1 MWDKLRQ
8 APAIIAMVI
17 ALFKAIKDLVEMAE
31 QEGPE
36 KGGGAE
42 KKNLILQVIE
52 VIYDLLDH
60 WIELPIEKKIIMD
73 AANKLIEII
82 VTFFN
87 LIGVFRKSEEDKE
100 EEDYKAEFVGVDESP
115 TWQERMEKR

>member
-1 MWDKLRQ
+1 MWEKLKQ
-8 APAIIAMVI
+8 APAIISMVI
-17 ALFKAIKDLVEMAE
+17 ALFQAIRDLTIVAE
-31 QEGPE
+31 EDGPE

-60 WIELPIEKKIIMD
+60 WIDLPIEKKIIMD
-73 AANKLIEII
+73 AANKLIEI
-82 VTFFN
+82 VVNFFN

-100 EEDYKAEFVGVDESP
+100 EEDYKAEFVVVDESP